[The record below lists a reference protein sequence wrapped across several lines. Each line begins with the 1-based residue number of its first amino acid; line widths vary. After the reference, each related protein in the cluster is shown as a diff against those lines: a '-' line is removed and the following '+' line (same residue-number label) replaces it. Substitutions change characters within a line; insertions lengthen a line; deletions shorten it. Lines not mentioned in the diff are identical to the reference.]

1 MKKQTEE
8 KKISN
13 LKSQNS
19 NIFLTFG
26 AVMIKLADILLLAA
40 LLLVGCAGQH
50 EAVVLT
56 GEEDFREGDLVLRCG
71 YGAESRVVTETS
83 QSIYSHIGILHY
95 DTLTAQWN
103 VVHAVPGEAEKGE
116 PEYLKCEPLT
126 DFYAP
131 DRAVRGAW
139 MRVDCP
145 DSIAANAVRYALQK
159 VGEGVEFDNDYLL
172 SDTTQIYCT
181 ELVWQAYQHQGIDL
195 SDQLRHEV
203 PTLFS
208 QDGECIFPC
217 DIEKSSK
224 IKYVQS
230 FKTLRQ

>member
-1 MKKQTEE
+1 MMKWT
-8 KKISN
+8 
-13 LKSQNS
+13 
-19 NIFLTFG
+19 
-26 AVMIKLADILLLAA
+26 DILLLMA

-50 EAVVLT
+50 ETVVVT
-56 GEEDFREGDLVLRCG
+56 DEEDFREGDLVLRCG
-71 YGAESRVVTETS
+71 YGAESRVVTEAS
-83 QSIYSHIGILHY
+83 SSIYSHIGILHY
-95 DTLTAQWN
+95 DMLTAQWN
-103 VVHAVPGEAEKGE
+103 VVHAVPGEAVKGE

-126 DFYAP
+126 DFYAA
-131 DRAVRGAW
+131 DRAARGAW

-145 DSIAANAVRYALQK
+145 DSIAASAVRYALQK
-159 VGEGVEFDNDYLL
+159 VEERVEFDNDYLL

-195 SDQLRHEV
+195 SDQQRHEV
-203 PTLFS
+203 PTFVS